1 MYDAEKEKQNVLGML
16 REASQE
22 EIKYTKDEN
31 FKRAVSFATDEVL
44 EFEQLFNKFISDVS
58 HLEVFQDSIKE
69 PLTKDMGKMIHN
81 LKYLIEKNYTAEDK
95 EKMPAEVL
103 QQVRASQEKRINLL
117 KKVARRY
124 LSPPKQD

>member
-103 QQVRASQEKRINLL
+103 QQVRASQEKRITLL